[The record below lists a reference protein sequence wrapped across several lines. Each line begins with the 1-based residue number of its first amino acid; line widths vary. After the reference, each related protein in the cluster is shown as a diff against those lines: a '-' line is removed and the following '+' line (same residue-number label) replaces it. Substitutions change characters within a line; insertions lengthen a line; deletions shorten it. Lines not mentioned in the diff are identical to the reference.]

1 MVYWVNVEMQL
12 SGVTEIL
19 LANYEDIASITLN
32 AEENKVT
39 DIAMT
44 SPGVFYKFSLNRENA
59 SFADTA
65 EINIPNGVAVYRP
78 SVTFNLAG
86 LDTNVRDTFKNLSQA
101 TVIAIAKSL
110 DGTYYLVGKANGLDL
125 ATGSALNSGTAA
137 TDFQG
142 ATITLEGLE
151 TEPMIE
157 IDSAFDPETLL

>member
-1 MVYWVNVEMQL
+1 LDALNLKKYLKDMTCLKIANGVLGKCRNATP
-12 SGVTEIL
+12 GVTEIL

-65 EINIPNGVAVYRP
+65 EINIPNGV
-78 SVTFNLAG
+78 
-86 LDTNVRDTFKNLSQA
+86 A